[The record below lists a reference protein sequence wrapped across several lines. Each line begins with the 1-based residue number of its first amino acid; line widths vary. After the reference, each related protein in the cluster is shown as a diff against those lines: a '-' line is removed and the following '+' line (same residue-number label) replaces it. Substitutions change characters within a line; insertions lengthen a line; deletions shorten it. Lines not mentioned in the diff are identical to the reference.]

1 MPTKYLIPKRQLFNN
16 HSDVVVLINKRIHS
30 NTNST
35 SIGSIQPR
43 CIVRDDSS
51 FTFPLLS
58 VSRYSFTQ
66 QSKLGCRGE
75 NENAKIFETAAKGNR
90 TKLSRGI
97 MQHYADRIMQIRQRL
112 VVGIPNE
119 HLSKDMQ
126 MMDEK
131 TLTDQKAVSAIRQK
145 DVSTNSHRNLDRLR
159 EEKMC
164 IVSWTMHTRIKVK
177 PKSRG
182 SRQQHLPDYIRVAD
196 AATCHTLYNSAQRID
211 NRTIEVVLRT
221 P

>member
-1 MPTKYLIPKRQLFNN
+1 MPKYLK
-16 HSDVVVLINKRIHS
+16 
-30 NTNST
+30 
-35 SIGSIQPR
+35 
-43 CIVRDDSS
+43 
-51 FTFPLLS
+51 
-58 VSRYSFTQ
+58 Q
-66 QSKLGCRGE
+66 QQRG
-75 NENAKIFETAAKGNR
+75 FEP
-90 TKLSRGI
+90 KLSRGI
-97 MQHYADRIMQIRQRL
+97 MQHYVDRIMQIRQRL

-131 TLTDQKAVSAIRQK
+131 TLTDQKAVSVIRQK
-145 DVSTNSHRNLDRLR
+145 DLSTNSHRNLDRLR

-164 IVSWTMHTRIKVK
+164 IVSWKMHTRIKVR